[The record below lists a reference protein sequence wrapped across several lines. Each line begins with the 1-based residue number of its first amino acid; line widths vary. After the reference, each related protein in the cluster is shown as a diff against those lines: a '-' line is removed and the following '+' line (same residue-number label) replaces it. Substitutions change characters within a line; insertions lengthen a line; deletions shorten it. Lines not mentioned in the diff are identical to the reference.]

1 MGDLGQEE
9 VLSGMSLTGWRRS
22 PGWALAVLTA
32 ISTCGFIDR
41 IVMNVLIEP
50 IKGEFHL
57 SDTQIGLL
65 TGPAFAVLNVT
76 LGLWVARLAERG
88 RRITLIG
95 VGTLL
100 WSLATLGCGAAASFF
115 QLACAR
121 MAVGVGEAVGL
132 PATTSVVSDHYPPQR
147 RATALSVLML
157 ASPLG
162 AFLGSSIGAA
172 LAAAY
177 GWRSAFIVAAAPGF
191 LLTLIILLTVGEPAR
206 GRHDPPAVSDVIPS
220 FGTVLGRIWRQAR
233 LRYML
238 AGATIATTTG
248 FGVNVFLAAFLSRRF
263 GFDVAQAGIIS
274 GLIASLPASLSVLGS
289 GWLSDRWAA
298 RDPRSHA
305 LLPAIALLIA
315 TPLYLVALWQGSAGI
330 AILFFA
336 IAALFQYSYI
346 APTYGVFQNAM
357 EPRGRATAQAIQTV
371 CTSLIGSG
379 LGPLLVGMLSDV
391 FKGSSSGSTADN
403 LLMALTIVTGGYLVA
418 ALFYMAAAATFR
430 ASTLQG

>member
-1 MGDLGQEE
+1 
-9 VLSGMSLTGWRRS
+9 
-22 PGWALAVLTA
+22 VLTA

-50 IKGEFHL
+50 VKGEFQL

-88 RRITLIG
+88 RRITLVGI
-95 VGTLL
+95 GTLL
-100 WSLATLGCGAAASFF
+100 WSLATLGCGMAGSFF

-132 PATTSVVSDHYPPQR
+132 PATTSIVSDHYPPER

-172 LAAAY
+172 LAAVY

-191 LLTLIILLTVGEPAR
+191 VLTLIVLITVGEPSR
-206 GRHDPPAVSDVIPS
+206 GRHDPPAASDSIPS
-220 FGTVLGRIWRQAR
+220 FGTVLTKIWKNAQ
-233 LRYML
+233 LRFML

-248 FGVNVFLAAFLSRRF
+248 FGVNVFLAALLTRRYD
-263 GFDVAQAGIIS
+263 FDIAQAGIIS
-274 GLIASLPASLSVLGS
+274 GLIASLPASISVLGS
-289 GWLSDRWAA
+289 GWLSDRWAV
-298 RDPRSHA
+298 RMPNSHA
-305 LLPAIALLIA
+305 LVPAIALCLA
-315 TPLYLVALWQGSAGI
+315 APLYFAALWQDTAVL
-330 AILFFA
+330 AIGLF
-336 IAALFQYSYI
+336 AAAAFFQYCYI

-357 EPRGRATAQAIQTV
+357 EPRARATAQAIQSV

-379 LGPLLVGMLSDV
+379 LGPLLVGLLSDA
-391 FKGSSSGSTADN
+391 FRGSLAVGPAGN
-403 LLMALTIVTGGYLVA
+403 LVMALSVVTAGYMIA
-418 ALFYMAAAATFR
+418 ALFYFAAVISKTR
-430 ASTLQG
+430 EVQPGPHGQMRRQ